1 MKSRKMSWLSPM
13 ESRYREKRRHD
24 RAWFSCVPPVTAPS
38 RDVSAIMII
47 NLKNLRSTLN
57 MIVDIKS
64 FVMPYI
70 VYSMAAGGSGL
81 SSLRSK
87 PVTS

>member
-1 MKSRKMSWLSPM
+1 MW
-13 ESRYREKRRHD
+13 YW
-24 RAWFSCVPPVTAPS
+24 RACVAHCGPI
-38 RDVSAIMII
+38 RLIDENQI

>member
-1 MKSRKMSWLSPM
+1 M
-13 ESRYREKRRHD
+13 
-24 RAWFSCVPPVTAPS
+24 
-38 RDVSAIMII
+38 I
-47 NLKNLRSTLN
+47 NLENLRSTLN